1 MARHK
6 RQKKLFIL
14 GITSDIGL
22 YLAHQYSLKGWKI
35 YGSYKN
41 IKASES
47 LPKNWKTKRCD
58 LGNEND
64 INRLVIYLKKNK
76 CKWNLWINA
85 IGLLE
90 PIGPFF
96 FLKYKKWINSFTIN
110 CLSPLIILHR
120 TWALRSK
127 TDMTNVLFFA
137 GAGTNGPASNYSA
150 YCLAKI
156 CLIKMV
162 ELLHFENNKSNFFI
176 IGPGIVKTK
185 IHCQTIKSA
194 NSAGENLE
202 KIVKALKDPNKGTP
216 MSDIFNCLQWC
227 IHSGRSVCGGR
238 NISLVF
244 DSWKNSKKNLN
255 KQLRNHPDM
264 YRLRRFGNA
273 SPK

>member
-22 YLAHQYSLKGWKI
+22 FLAHQYSLKGWKI

-96 FLKYKKWINSFTIN
+96 FLNYKKCINSFTIN
-110 CLSPLIILHR
+110 
-120 TWALRSK
+120 
-127 TDMTNVLFFA
+127 
-137 GAGTNGPASNYSA
+137 
-150 YCLAKI
+150 
-156 CLIKMV
+156 
-162 ELLHFENNKSNFFI
+162 
-176 IGPGIVKTK
+176 
-185 IHCQTIKSA
+185 
-194 NSAGENLE
+194 
-202 KIVKALKDPNKGTP
+202 
-216 MSDIFNCLQWC
+216 
-227 IHSGRSVCGGR
+227 
-238 NISLVF
+238 
-244 DSWKNSKKNLN
+244 
-255 KQLRNHPDM
+255 
-264 YRLRRFGNA
+264 
-273 SPK
+273 